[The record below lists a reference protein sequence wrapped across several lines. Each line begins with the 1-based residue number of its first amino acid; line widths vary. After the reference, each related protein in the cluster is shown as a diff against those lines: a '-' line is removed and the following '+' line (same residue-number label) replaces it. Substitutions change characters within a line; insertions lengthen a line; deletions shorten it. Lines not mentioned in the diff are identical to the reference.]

1 MNTRDLALALGAAA
15 LVLAASLSLD
25 PVLVGGDWRS
35 PTWLAILLAL
45 GLAAVAHGIR
55 AGWVAAVVGSVVV
68 WVLVTYGFHLEPD
81 GLLPGREQLAE
92 FVALWSAGIGDVMR
106 EPAPVTATPGLLLI
120 IWTAVWGLT
129 HAVHELVVRA
139 RRPGPAIALAGVLWA
154 LPLALRDS
162 PGRTWPAAVPFLAA
176 AVLALVL
183 DPDVDLGRRHGEDRR
198 WVRPST
204 AGLGIG
210 AVAIIVA
217 SVFPAALP
225 GYGEEAWV
233 DLTADDGA
241 RGYQP
246 IVDVTDRLQRPVPTD
261 LLLVRTERPVYL
273 RLAGLD
279 HFDGGTWR
287 LGPPDERSFTP
298 ADVLPAD
305 RPLPPEV
312 EIREREHVS
321 VEIENLALEN
331 VFVPTPYHPLRV
343 LGGAARRMVYSPEG
357 TFLATSDVTEGEP
370 ALIPGLSYTVEAA
383 LPAPSG
389 EDLTAVGAAVY
400 DEPAYAPWT
409 ALPQDYP
416 ELRQVNAAVADEFDV
431 GSPFE
436 MAFALQSFF
445 RDPDRFVYSTD
456 VDPLRSSE
464 DVMRF
469 VTEDRVGFCTYYATA
484 MAVMLRLEGI
494 PARVAVGFRLG
505 ERLEGDEYLV
515 TSDHAHAWV
524 EALFP
529 GYGWITFEPTPAL
542 PDTLVPTPSDL
553 APDIPAGQQFTDL
566 AEPADDAAVP
576 DADPAGPDT
585 LPDPGALDDP
595 AAGPGDGGPAA
606 AVLVALALLLLVVAS
621 GAVWWLT
628 TARRRA
634 RPDLDTDERI
644 LAAQRWLY
652 LDAAS
657 LGVGRRDA
665 ETAREV
671 ADRWVSEGRVEPSAA
686 ERLATLSQ
694 AAAFDGPVAGD
705 DGAEAER
712 LAGGLADDLRS
723 SVPRRE
729 QLLAPV
735 RAPVQRMGIHGRRTV
750 DRLRERMEGDRR
762 PFGFSR
768 PSDDGAGRSD
778 RRRRR

>member
-1 MNTRDLALALGAAA
+1 MNTRDLTLALGAAA
-15 LVLAASLSLD
+15 LVLAATLSLD
-25 PVLVGGDWRS
+25 PVLVGGDWRF
-35 PTWLAILLAL
+35 PTWLAVVFAL

-55 AGWVAAVVGSVVV
+55 AGWIAAVVGSVVV
-68 WVLVTYGFHLEPD
+68 WVLVTYGVHLEPD
-81 GLLPGREQLAE
+81 GLLPGRDQLTE
-92 FVALWSAGIGDVMR
+92 FLELWSAGLGDLMR
-106 EPAPVTATPGLLLI
+106 EPAPVAAAPGLLLI
-120 IWTAVWGLT
+120 IWTALWWLT

-139 RRPGPAIALAGVLWA
+139 RRPGLGIALAAVLWA
-154 LPLALRDS
+154 VPLALRDA

-176 AVLALVL
+176 AVLALLL
-183 DPDVDLGRRHGEDRR
+183 DPDVDLGRRHGRDRR
-198 WVRPST
+198 GARPST

-217 SVFPAALP
+217 TVFPAALP

-246 IVDVTDRLQRPVPTD
+246 IVDVTNRLNRPVPTD

-279 HFDGGTWR
+279 HFDGETWR

-298 ADVLPAD
+298 GDVLPAD
-305 RPLPPEV
+305 RPLPPET
-312 EIREREHVS
+312 EIRDREHVS

-389 EDLTAVGAAVY
+389 EDLAAIEAGVY
-400 DEPAYAPWT
+400 DDPEYAPWT
-409 ALPQDYP
+409 ALPNDYP

-431 GSPFE
+431 GSPYE

-464 DVMRF
+464 DLMRF
-469 VTEDRVGFCTYYATA
+469 VTEARVGFCTYYATA

-542 PDTLVPTPSDL
+542 PDTLVPTQGDL
-553 APDIPAGQQFTDL
+553 APDVPAGQQFTDL
-566 AEPADDAAVP
+566 AAPADEVGVP
-576 DADPAGPDT
+576 DEDPAGPET
-585 LPDPGALDDP
+585 LPEPGALDDP
-595 AAGPGDGGPAA
+595 GADARDDGPA
-606 AVLVALALLLLVVAS
+606 LVPLVVLALLLIVVAS
-621 GAVWWLT
+621 GALWWVT

-634 RPDLDTDERI
+634 RPELDPDERV

-657 LGVGRRDA
+657 LGVGRRES

-671 ADRWVSEGRVEPSAA
+671 AERWIAEGRVERSAA
-686 ERLATLSQ
+686 ERLAILSQ
-694 AAAFDGPVAGD
+694 AAAFDGPIGGG

-712 LAGGLADDLRS
+712 LAGGLADELRG

-735 RAPVQRMGIHGRRTV
+735 RAPAQRLATHGRRAAE
-750 DRLRERMEGDRR
+750 RLRERAEGDGRS
-762 PFGFSR
+762 FGFSR